1 MAYKAFSPDEQS
13 PFASSKG
20 TNVSLSEDSPCAS
33 HLHFFTGVRSF
44 GKVNVFDQN
53 NPASFDIT
61 TLKEIKYNWN
71 FDGYVLPGQTTLT
84 AQVYDGA
91 FLSSADQ
98 FFATET
104 NPNSSKS
111 HQDIFR
117 FAQSYLYRAD
127 KDLIAYGG
135 AVAATALDSSSSA
148 GYTTDVV
155 RELNTRKDLFKSGIK
170 PQTFRM
176 QVNDS
181 NTSITGAI
189 NGASANPAYTG
200 TTLFGSQTP
209 NVSGFATALDIKNP
223 FGGVV
228 STTKKSFFGVNVQ
241 RDGSNVKQTTQSNL
255 DSVRTACTIEA
266 IIRPFRGD
274 SIIYFRRLTSG
285 VGGASFANSLT
296 QNNFMKLELTN
307 SPDGT
312 QPAFRFSIRAVD
324 SAGAFTSDF
333 AQSNVQA
340 SGLFIPNDVGINLF
354 DGNFHHIVVS
364 WDIYEFDDL
373 ASTANAELGAGIVLG
388 YIDNFKLQNREQ
400 VFPRLSGADA
410 ADGPVVQAN
419 MVENRIPIKQTA
431 IYGALGNSVFNLNN
445 VYIGASNYNR
455 PNGDTKGDIG
465 DLATQYDGKLQGMYD
480 GQIQHLRVWNQRLKD
495 GYSEWNLGIGQQL
508 TLSANNEDTSTSVAL
523 SYNNFQNS
531 ALTSTSA
538 ANIAAWWYFNNING
552 VSGFDIA
559 GGLSAAHG
567 SAAQSGDATGVLSS
581 NTGAVV
587 GNAKVKIFDNKNIA
601 LGTSGNTITDLQVS
615 AIPRDYLYFDQR
627 PMNSPV
633 NNFLPQ
639 GQLLRTGV
647 DNAEHRIG
655 LVYYDLGLATMDGDD
670 PTARL
675 NWTFAAS
682 GTTGD
687 MGFAVTGLNNTS
699 FNFQRIVFDNQ
710 ENIATL
716 LLNAT
721 ASGDEMN
728 FAGNRTGYSSET
740 EEPVFDDPTTY
751 ITSVGLYN
759 HNNDLLAIAKLAK
772 PVKKDDTITLTTQV
786 KLDF

>member
-1 MAYKAFSPDEQS
+1 MAYKAFSSEDQQ
-13 PFASSKG
+13 PFATSKG
-20 TNVSLSEDSPCAS
+20 ANVSLSEDSPCAS
-33 HLHFFTGVRSF
+33 FLHFFTGVRSL
-44 GKVNVFDQN
+44 GKVNVFDPNQ
-53 NPASFDIT
+53 PPSFDIT
-61 TLKEIKYNWN
+61 TLTEVKYNWN

-98 FFATET
+98 FFSTAT
-104 NPNSSKS
+104 NANSSKS

-127 KDLIAYGG
+127 KDLVEFGG

-148 GYTTDVV
+148 GYKTDVV
-155 RELNTRKDLFKSGIK
+155 REINTRKDLFKSAIK
-170 PQTFRM
+170 PQSFRL

-181 NTSITGAI
+181 NTSITGSI
-189 NGASANPAYTG
+189 NGASANAAYSG

-209 NVSGFATALDIKNP
+209 NVSAFTTALELKNP
-223 FGGVV
+223 FGGIA
-228 STTKKSFFGVNVQ
+228 STTKKSFFGVDVQ
-241 RDGSNVKQTTQSNL
+241 RNGSNVKQTTQENL

-266 IIRPFRGD
+266 IVRPFRGD
-274 SIIYFRRLTSG
+274 SIIYFRRLNTG
-285 VGGASFANSLT
+285 AGGTNFDDSLT

-307 SPDGT
+307 SPDGS
-312 QPAFRFSIRAVD
+312 QPAFRFSIRTVSD
-324 SAGAFTSDF
+324 AGDFTSDF

-354 DGNFHHIVVS
+354 DGEFHHLVVS

-373 ASTANAELGAGIVLG
+373 TSSSNAELGAGIVLG
-388 YIDNFKLQNREQ
+388 YIDNYKLQNREQ

-419 MVENRIPIKQTA
+419 MVENRIPVKQTA
-431 IYGALGNSVFNLNN
+431 LYAALGNSVFNLNN
-445 VYIGASNYNR
+445 VYIGTSNYNR

-465 DLATQYDGKLQGMYD
+465 ALATQYDGKIQGMFD

-495 GYSEWNLGIGQQL
+495 GYSEWNLGIGRQL
-508 TLSANNEDTSTSVAL
+508 TLSAANDSTNTSVAL
-523 SYNNFQNS
+523 SYDNFQNS
-531 ALTSTSA
+531 TLTSTSA

-552 VSGFDIA
+552 LSGADIA
-559 GGLSAAHG
+559 GGLSAA
-567 SAAQSGDATGVLSS
+567 SQAGDATGVLSS
-581 NTGAVV
+581 NTGSVI
-587 GNAKVKIFDNKNIA
+587 GNGKVKLFDNKNLA
-601 LGTSGNTITDLQVS
+601 LGTSGNTLTDLQVS
-615 AIPRDYLYFDQR
+615 AIPRDYLYFDQK

-633 NNFLPQ
+633 NNYLPQ
-639 GQLLRTGV
+639 GRLLRTGI
-647 DNAEHRIG
+647 DNSEHRIG
-655 LVYYDLGLATMDGDD
+655 LVYYDLGVATMDGDD
-670 PTARL
+670 PNARL

-687 MGFAVTGLNNTS
+687 MGFAVSGLNNTS
-699 FNFQRIVFDNQ
+699 FNFQRIVFENQ

-721 ASGDEMN
+721 ASGGEMN
-728 FAGNRTGYSSET
+728 FAGNRTGYSAET
-740 EEPVFDDPTTY
+740 EEPVFDDPTSY

-759 HNNDLLAIAKLAK
+759 HNNDLLAVAKLAK
-772 PVKKDDTITLTTQV
+772 PVRKDDTIDLTTQV

>member
-1 MAYKAFSPDEQS
+1 MAYKAFSLEDQQ
-13 PFASSKG
+13 PFATSKG
-20 TNVSLSEDSPCAS
+20 ANVSLSEDSPCAS
-33 HLHFFTGVRSF
+33 FLHFFTGVRSF
-44 GKVNVFDQN
+44 GKVNIFDPNQ
-53 NPASFDIT
+53 PPSFDIT
-61 TLKEIKYNWN
+61 TLTEIKYNWN

-98 FFATET
+98 FFATDT
-104 NPNSSKS
+104 NANSSKS

-117 FAQSYLYRAD
+117 FCQSYLYRAD
-127 KDLIAYGG
+127 KDLVEFGG

-148 GYTTDVV
+148 GYKTDVV
-155 RELNTRKDLFKSGIK
+155 REINTRKDLFKSAIK
-170 PQTFRM
+170 PQSFRL

-189 NGASANPAYTG
+189 NGASANAAYSG

-209 NVSGFATALDIKNP
+209 NVSAFTTALELKNP
-223 FGGVV
+223 FGGIA
-228 STTKKSFFGVNVQ
+228 STTKKSFFGVDVQ
-241 RDGSNVKQTTQSNL
+241 RNGSNAKQTTQPNL

-274 SIIYFRRLTSG
+274 STIYFRRLNT
-285 VGGASFANSLT
+285 GANGTDFSSALT

-312 QPAFRFSIRAVD
+312 QPAFRFSIRTVSD
-324 SAGAFTSDF
+324 AGDFTSDF

-354 DGNFHHIVVS
+354 DGEFHHIVVS
-364 WDIYEFDDL
+364 WDMYEFDDL
-373 ASTANAELGAGIVLG
+373 TSSSNAELGAGIVLG
-388 YIDNFKLQNREQ
+388 YIDNYKLQNREQ

-419 MVENRIPIKQTA
+419 MIENRIPVKQTA
-431 IYGALGNSVFNLNN
+431 LYGALGDSVFNLNN
-445 VYIGASNYNR
+445 VYVGTSNYNR

-465 DLATQYDGKLQGMYD
+465 ALATQYDGKIQGMFD

-495 GYSEWNLGIGQQL
+495 GYGEWNLGVGQQL
-508 TLSANNEDTSTSVAL
+508 TLSASNQETNTSVAL
-523 SYNNFQNS
+523 SYDNFQNS

-552 VSGFDIA
+552 VSGADIA
-559 GGLSAAHG
+559 GGLSASTQPA
-567 SAAQSGDATGVLSS
+567 DATAELSS
-581 NTGAVV
+581 NTGSVV
-587 GNAKVKIFDNKNIA
+587 GNGKVKIFDNKNLA
-601 LGTSGNTITDLQVS
+601 LGTSGNTLTDLQVS
-615 AIPRDYLYFDQR
+615 AIPRDYLYFDQK

-633 NNFLPQ
+633 DNYLPQ
-639 GQLLRTGV
+639 GRLLRTGI
-647 DNAEHRIG
+647 DNSEHRIG
-655 LVYYDLGLATMDGDD
+655 LVYYDLGLATIDGDD

-687 MGFAVTGLNNTS
+687 MGFAVSGLNNTS
-699 FNFQRIVFDNQ
+699 FNFQRIVFENQ

-728 FAGNRTGYSSET
+728 FAGNRTGYSAET
-740 EEPVFDDPTTY
+740 EEPVFDDPTSY

-759 HNNDLLAIAKLAK
+759 HNNDLLAVAKVATPLKK
-772 PVKKDDTITLTTQV
+772 PNDLPLTFKVQIDV
-786 KLDF
+786 

>member
-1 MAYKAFSPDEQS
+1 MAYKAFSSEDQQ
-13 PFASSKG
+13 PFATSKG
-20 TNVSLSEDSPCAS
+20 ANVSLSEDSPCAS
-33 HLHFFTGVRSF
+33 FLHFFTGVRSL
-44 GKVNVFDQN
+44 GKVNVFDPNQ
-53 NPASFDIT
+53 PPSFDIT
-61 TLKEIKYNWN
+61 TLTEVKYNWN

-98 FFATET
+98 FFSTAT
-104 NPNSSKS
+104 NANSSKS

-127 KDLIAYGG
+127 KDLVEFGG

-148 GYTTDVV
+148 GYKTDVV
-155 RELNTRKDLFKSGIK
+155 REINTRKDLFKSAIK
-170 PQTFRM
+170 PQSFRL

-181 NTSITGAI
+181 NTSITGSI
-189 NGASANPAYTG
+189 NGASANAAYSG

-209 NVSGFATALDIKNP
+209 NVSAFTTALELKNP
-223 FGGVV
+223 FGGIA
-228 STTKKSFFGVNVQ
+228 STTKKSFFGVDVQ
-241 RDGSNVKQTTQSNL
+241 RNGSNVKQTTQENL

-266 IIRPFRGD
+266 IVRPFRGD
-274 SIIYFRRLTSG
+274 SIIYFRRLNTG
-285 VGGASFANSLT
+285 AGGTNFDDSLT

-307 SPDGT
+307 SPDGS
-312 QPAFRFSIRAVD
+312 QPAFRFSIRTVSD
-324 SAGAFTSDF
+324 AGDFTSDF

-354 DGNFHHIVVS
+354 DGEFHHLVVS

-373 ASTANAELGAGIVLG
+373 TSSSNAELGAGIVLG
-388 YIDNFKLQNREQ
+388 YIDNYKLQNREQ

-419 MVENRIPIKQTA
+419 MVENRIPVKQTA
-431 IYGALGNSVFNLNN
+431 LYAALGNSVFNLNN
-445 VYIGASNYNR
+445 VYIGTSNYNR

-465 DLATQYDGKLQGMYD
+465 ALATQYDGKIQGMFD

-495 GYSEWNLGIGQQL
+495 GYSEWNLGIGRQL
-508 TLSANNEDTSTSVAL
+508 TLSAANDSTNTSVAL
-523 SYNNFQNS
+523 SYDNFQNS
-531 ALTSTSA
+531 TLTSTSA
-538 ANIAAWWYFNNING
+538 DNIAAWWYFNNING
-552 VSGFDIA
+552 LSGADIA
-559 GGLSAAHG
+559 GGLSAA
-567 SAAQSGDATGVLSS
+567 SQAGDATGVLSS
-581 NTGAVV
+581 NTGSVI
-587 GNAKVKIFDNKNIA
+587 GNGKVKLFDNKNLA
-601 LGTSGNTITDLQVS
+601 LGTSGNTLTDLQVS
-615 AIPRDYLYFDQR
+615 AIPRDYLYFDQK

-633 NNFLPQ
+633 NNYLPQ
-639 GQLLRTGV
+639 GRLLRTGI
-647 DNAEHRIG
+647 DNSEHRIG

-670 PTARL
+670 PNARL

-687 MGFAVTGLNNTS
+687 MGFAVSGLNNTS
-699 FNFQRIVFDNQ
+699 FNFQRIVFENQ

-721 ASGDEMN
+721 ASGGEMN
-728 FAGNRTGYSSET
+728 FAGNRTGYSAET
-740 EEPVFDDPTTY
+740 EEPVFDDPTSY

-759 HNNDLLAIAKLAK
+759 HNNDLLAVAKLAK
-772 PVKKDDTITLTTQV
+772 PVRKDDTIDLTTQV

>member
-1 MAYKAFSPDEQS
+1 MAYKAFSPDEQE
-13 PFASSKG
+13 PFASSKR
-20 TNVSLSEDSPCAS
+20 TNISLSEDSPCAS

-44 GKVNVFDQN
+44 GKVNVFDQG

-61 TLKEIKYNWN
+61 TLTEIKYNWN

-84 AQVYDGA
+84 APIYDGA

-98 FFATET
+98 FFATAT
-104 NPNSSKS
+104 NPSSSKS

-155 RELNTRKDLFKSGIK
+155 REINTRKDLFKSGIK

-189 NGASANPAYTG
+189 NGASANSAYTG

-209 NVSGFATALDIKNP
+209 NVSGFTTALDIKNP

-228 STTKKSFFGVNVQ
+228 STTKKSFFGVDVQ
-241 RDGSNVKQTTQSNL
+241 RDGSNVKQTTQENL

-266 IIRPFRGD
+266 IVRPFRGD

-285 VGGASFANSLT
+285 VGGAEFGDSLT

-312 QPAFRFSIRAVD
+312 QPAFRFSIRTVAA
-324 SAGAFTSDF
+324 AGDFTSDF

-373 ASTANAELGAGIVLG
+373 ASSANAELGAGIVLG

-419 MVENRIPIKQTA
+419 MVENRIPVKQTA
-431 IYGALGNSVFNLNN
+431 IYSALGNSVFNLNN

-465 DLATQYDGKLQGMYD
+465 VLATQYDGKLQGMYD

-508 TLSANNEDTSTSVAL
+508 TLSASNADTSTSVAF

-531 ALTSTSA
+531 TLTSTSA

-552 VSGFDIA
+552 VSGADIA
-559 GGLSAAHG
+559 GGLSAA
-567 SAAQSGDATGVLSS
+567 SQPGDSTGVLSS
-581 NTGAVV
+581 NNGSVI
-587 GNAKVKIFDNKNIA
+587 GNGKVKLFDNKNIA
-601 LGTSGNTITDLQVS
+601 LGTSGNTISDLQVS
-615 AIPRDYLYFDQR
+615 AIPRDYLYFDQK

-639 GQLLRTGV
+639 GQLLRIGV

-687 MGFAVTGLNNTS
+687 MGFAVSGLNNTS

-721 ASGDEMN
+721 ASGNEMN
-728 FAGNRTGYSSET
+728 FAGNSTGYSTET
-740 EEPVFDDPTTY
+740 EQPVFDDPTTY

-772 PVKKDDTITLTTQV
+772 PVRKDDTITLTTQV

>member
-1 MAYKAFSPDEQS
+1 MAYKAFSSEDQQ
-13 PFASSKG
+13 PFATSKG

-33 HLHFFTGVRSF
+33 FLHFFTGIRSF
-44 GKVNVFDQN
+44 GKVNVFDPTQ
-53 NPASFDIT
+53 PPSFDIT

-91 FLSSADQ
+91 FISSADQ
-98 FFATET
+98 FFATDT

-117 FAQSYLYRAD
+117 FCQSYLYRAD
-127 KDLIAYGG
+127 KDLVKFGG
-135 AVAATALDSSSSA
+135 AIASTALDSSSSA
-148 GYTTDVV
+148 GYKTDVV
-155 RELNTRKDLFKSGIK
+155 REINTRKDLFKSTIK
-170 PQTFRM
+170 PQSFRI
-176 QVNDS
+176 QINDS

-189 NGASANPAYTG
+189 NGASANAAYSG
-200 TTLFGSQTP
+200 TTLFGTQTP
-209 NVSGFATALDIKNP
+209 NVSAFTTALELKNP
-223 FGGVV
+223 FGGIA
-228 STTKKSFFGVNVQ
+228 STTKKSFFGVDVQ
-241 RDGSNVKQTTQSNL
+241 RDGSNAKQTTQPNL

-274 SIIYFRRLTSG
+274 STVYFRRLNT
-285 VGGASFANSLT
+285 GANGTDFSDSLT

-307 SPDGT
+307 SPDGM
-312 QPAFRFSIRAVD
+312 QPAFRFSIRTASND
-324 SAGAFTSDF
+324 GDFTSDF
-333 AQSNVQA
+333 AQANVQA

-354 DGNFHHIVVS
+354 DGEFHHIVVS
-364 WDIYEFDDL
+364 WDIYEFVNL
-373 ASTANAELGAGIVLG
+373 ASSSNAELGAGIVLG
-388 YIDNFKLQNREQ
+388 YIDNYKLQNREQ

-419 MVENRIPIKQTA
+419 MVENRIPVKQTA
-431 IYGALGNSVFNLNN
+431 LYGALASGVYNLNN
-445 VYIGASNYNR
+445 IYIGTSNYNR

-465 DLATQYDGKLQGMYD
+465 SLVTQYDGKLQGMFD

-495 GYSEWNLGIGQQL
+495 GYSEWNLGIGQPL
-508 TLSANNEDTSTSVAL
+508 TLSADNEATDTSVAL

-531 ALTSTSA
+531 ALTSVSA
-538 ANIAAWWYFNNING
+538 AQIAAWWYFNNING
-552 VSGFDIA
+552 VSGADIA

-567 SAAQSGDATGVLSS
+567 SVAQAGDATGVLSS

-587 GNAKVKIFDNKNIA
+587 GNGKVKLFDNKNLT

-627 PMNSPV
+627 PMNAPV
-633 NNFLPQ
+633 NNYLPQ
-639 GQLLRTGV
+639 GRLLRTGI
-647 DNAEHRIG
+647 DNSEHRIG
-655 LVYYDLGLATMDGDD
+655 LVYYDLGLATIDGDD
-670 PTARL
+670 PNARL

-687 MGFAVTGLNNTS
+687 MGFAVSGLNNTS
-699 FNFQRIVFDNQ
+699 FNFQRIVFENQ
-710 ENIATL
+710 ENISTL

-721 ASGDEMN
+721 ADGDEMN
-728 FAGNRTGYSSET
+728 FAGNRTGYSAET
-740 EEPVFDDPTTY
+740 EEPVFDDPTSY

-759 HNNDLLAIAKLAK
+759 HNNDLLAVAKLAK
-772 PVKKDDTITLTTQV
+772 PVKKDDTINMTTQV

>member
-1 MAYKAFSPDEQS
+1 MAYKAFSPDEQE

-20 TNVSLSEDSPCAS
+20 TNISLSEDSPCAS

-44 GKVNVFDQN
+44 GKVNVFDQG

-61 TLKEIKYNWN
+61 TLTEIKYNWN

-84 AQVYDGA
+84 AAVYDGA

-98 FFATET
+98 LFSTAT
-104 NPNSSKS
+104 NPSSSKS

-155 RELNTRKDLFKSGIK
+155 REINTRKDLFQSGIK

-189 NGASANPAYTG
+189 NGASANSAYTG

-209 NVSGFATALDIKNP
+209 NVSGFTTALDIKNP

-228 STTKKSFFGVNVQ
+228 STTKKSFFGVDVQ
-241 RDGSNVKQTTQSNL
+241 RDGSNVKQTTQENL

-266 IIRPFRGD
+266 IVRPFRGD

-285 VGGASFANSLT
+285 VGGAEFGDSLT

-312 QPAFRFSIRAVD
+312 QPAFRFSIRTVAA
-324 SAGAFTSDF
+324 AGDFTSDF

-373 ASTANAELGAGIVLG
+373 ASSANAELGAGIVLG

-419 MVENRIPIKQTA
+419 MVENRIPVKQTA
-431 IYGALGNSVFNLNN
+431 IYSALGNSVFNLNN

-465 DLATQYDGKLQGMYD
+465 VLATQYDGKLQGMYD

-508 TLSANNEDTSTSVAL
+508 TLSASNADTSTSVAF

-531 ALTSTSA
+531 TLTSTSA

-552 VSGFDIA
+552 VSGADIA
-559 GGLSAAHG
+559 GGLSAA
-567 SAAQSGDATGVLSS
+567 SQPGDSTGVLSS
-581 NTGAVV
+581 NNGSVI
-587 GNAKVKIFDNKNIA
+587 GNGKVKLFDNKNIA
-601 LGTSGNTITDLQVS
+601 LGTSGNTISDLQVS
-615 AIPRDYLYFDQR
+615 AIPRDYLYFDQK

-639 GQLLRTGV
+639 GQLLRIGV

-687 MGFAVTGLNNTS
+687 MGFAVSGLNNTS

-721 ASGDEMN
+721 ASGNEMN
-728 FAGNRTGYSSET
+728 FAGNRTGYSTET
-740 EEPVFDDPTTY
+740 EQPVFDDPTTY

-772 PVKKDDTITLTTQV
+772 PVRKDDTITLTTQV

>member
-1 MAYKAFSPDEQS
+1 MAYKAFSPDEQE
-13 PFASSKG
+13 PFASSKR
-20 TNVSLSEDSPCAS
+20 TNISLSEDSPCAS

-44 GKVNVFDQN
+44 GKVNVFDQG

-61 TLKEIKYNWN
+61 TLTEIKYNWN

-84 AQVYDGA
+84 AAVYDGA

-98 FFATET
+98 FFATAT
-104 NPNSSKS
+104 NPSSSKS

-155 RELNTRKDLFKSGIK
+155 REINTRKDLFQSGIK

-189 NGASANPAYTG
+189 NGASANSAYTG

-209 NVSGFATALDIKNP
+209 NVSGFTTALDIKNP

-228 STTKKSFFGVNVQ
+228 STTKKSFFGVDVQ
-241 RDGSNVKQTTQSNL
+241 RDGSNVKQTTQENL

-266 IIRPFRGD
+266 IVRPFRGD

-285 VGGASFANSLT
+285 VGGAEFGDSLT

-312 QPAFRFSIRAVD
+312 QPAFRFSIRTVAA
-324 SAGAFTSDF
+324 AGDFTSDF

-373 ASTANAELGAGIVLG
+373 ASSANAELGAGIVLG

-419 MVENRIPIKQTA
+419 MVENRIPVKQTA
-431 IYGALGNSVFNLNN
+431 IYSALGNSVFNLNN

-465 DLATQYDGKLQGMYD
+465 VLATQYDGKLQGMYD

-508 TLSANNEDTSTSVAL
+508 TLSASNADTSTSVAF

-531 ALTSTSA
+531 TLTSTSA

-552 VSGFDIA
+552 VSGADIA
-559 GGLSAAHG
+559 GGLSAA
-567 SAAQSGDATGVLSS
+567 SQPGDSTGVLSS
-581 NTGAVV
+581 NNGSVI
-587 GNAKVKIFDNKNIA
+587 GNGKVKLFDNKNIA
-601 LGTSGNTITDLQVS
+601 LGTSGNTISDLQVS
-615 AIPRDYLYFDQR
+615 AIPRDYLYFDQK

-639 GQLLRTGV
+639 GQLLRIGV

-687 MGFAVTGLNNTS
+687 MGFAVSGLNNTS

-721 ASGDEMN
+721 ASGNEMN
-728 FAGNRTGYSSET
+728 FAGNSTGYSTET
-740 EEPVFDDPTTY
+740 EQPVFDDPTTY

-772 PVKKDDTITLTTQV
+772 PVRKDDTITLTTQV

>member
-1 MAYKAFSPDEQS
+1 MAYKAFSPDEQE
-13 PFASSKG
+13 PFASSKR
-20 TNVSLSEDSPCAS
+20 TNISLSEDSPCAS

-44 GKVNVFDQN
+44 GKVNVFDQG

-61 TLKEIKYNWN
+61 TLTEIKYNWN

-84 AQVYDGA
+84 AAIYDGA

-98 FFATET
+98 FFATAT
-104 NPNSSKS
+104 NPSSSKS

-155 RELNTRKDLFKSGIK
+155 REINTRKDLFQSGIK

-189 NGASANPAYTG
+189 NGASANSAYTG

-209 NVSGFATALDIKNP
+209 NVSGFTTALDIKNP

-228 STTKKSFFGVNVQ
+228 STTKKSFFGVDVQ
-241 RDGSNVKQTTQSNL
+241 RDGSNVKQTTQENL

-266 IIRPFRGD
+266 IVRPFRGD

-285 VGGASFANSLT
+285 VGGAEFGDSLT

-312 QPAFRFSIRAVD
+312 QPAFRFSIRTVAA
-324 SAGAFTSDF
+324 AGDFTSDF

-373 ASTANAELGAGIVLG
+373 ASSANAELGAGIVLG

-419 MVENRIPIKQTA
+419 MVENRIPVKQTA
-431 IYGALGNSVFNLNN
+431 IYSALGNSVFNLNN

-465 DLATQYDGKLQGMYD
+465 VLATQYDGKLQGMYD

-508 TLSANNEDTSTSVAL
+508 TLSASNADTSTSVAF

-531 ALTSTSA
+531 TLTSTSA

-552 VSGFDIA
+552 VSGADIA
-559 GGLSAAHG
+559 GGLSAA
-567 SAAQSGDATGVLSS
+567 SQPGDSTGVLSS
-581 NTGAVV
+581 NNGSVI
-587 GNAKVKIFDNKNIA
+587 GNGKVKLFDNKNIA
-601 LGTSGNTITDLQVS
+601 LGTSGNTISDLQVS
-615 AIPRDYLYFDQR
+615 AIPRDYLYFDQK

-639 GQLLRTGV
+639 GQLLRIGV

-687 MGFAVTGLNNTS
+687 MGFAVSGLNNTS

-721 ASGDEMN
+721 ASGNEMN
-728 FAGNRTGYSSET
+728 FAGNSTGYSTET
-740 EEPVFDDPTTY
+740 EQPVFDDPTTY

-772 PVKKDDTITLTTQV
+772 PVRKDDTITLTTQV

>member
-1 MAYKAFSPDEQS
+1 MAYKAFSPDEQE
-13 PFASSKG
+13 PFASSKR
-20 TNVSLSEDSPCAS
+20 TNISLSEDSPCAS

-44 GKVNVFDQN
+44 GKVNVFDQG

-61 TLKEIKYNWN
+61 TLTEIKYNWN

-84 AQVYDGA
+84 AAIYDGA

-98 FFATET
+98 FFATAT
-104 NPNSSKS
+104 NPSSSKS

-155 RELNTRKDLFKSGIK
+155 REINTRKDLFKSGIK

-189 NGASANPAYTG
+189 NGASANSAYTG

-209 NVSGFATALDIKNP
+209 NVSGFTTALDIKNP

-228 STTKKSFFGVNVQ
+228 STTKKSFFGVDVQ
-241 RDGSNVKQTTQSNL
+241 RDGSNVKQTTQENL

-266 IIRPFRGD
+266 IVRPFRGD

-285 VGGASFANSLT
+285 VGGAEFGDSLT

-312 QPAFRFSIRAVD
+312 QPAFRFSIRTVAA
-324 SAGAFTSDF
+324 AGDFTSDF

-373 ASTANAELGAGIVLG
+373 ASSANAELGAGIVLG

-419 MVENRIPIKQTA
+419 MVENRIPVKQTA

-465 DLATQYDGKLQGMYD
+465 VLATQYDGKLQGMYD

-508 TLSANNEDTSTSVAL
+508 TLSASNADTSTSVAF

-531 ALTSTSA
+531 TLTSTSA

-552 VSGFDIA
+552 VSGADIA
-559 GGLSAAHG
+559 GGLSAA
-567 SAAQSGDATGVLSS
+567 SQPGDSTGVLSS
-581 NTGAVV
+581 NNGSVI
-587 GNAKVKIFDNKNIA
+587 GNGKVKLFDNKNIA
-601 LGTSGNTITDLQVS
+601 LGTSGNTISDLQVS
-615 AIPRDYLYFDQR
+615 AIPRDYLYFDQK

-639 GQLLRTGV
+639 GQLLRIGV

-687 MGFAVTGLNNTS
+687 MGFAVSGLNNTS

-721 ASGDEMN
+721 ASGNEMN
-728 FAGNRTGYSSET
+728 FAGNRTGYSTET
-740 EEPVFDDPTTY
+740 EQPVFDDPTTY

-772 PVKKDDTITLTTQV
+772 PVRKDDTITLTTQV

>member
-1 MAYKAFSPDEQS
+1 MAYKAFSPDEQE
-13 PFASSKG
+13 PFASSKR
-20 TNVSLSEDSPCAS
+20 TNISLSEDSPCAS

-44 GKVNVFDQN
+44 GKVNVFDQG

-61 TLKEIKYNWN
+61 TLTEIKYNWN

-84 AQVYDGA
+84 AAIYDGA

-98 FFATET
+98 FFATAT
-104 NPNSSKS
+104 NPSSSKS

-155 RELNTRKDLFKSGIK
+155 REINTRKDLFQSGIK

-189 NGASANPAYTG
+189 NGASANSAYTG

-209 NVSGFATALDIKNP
+209 NVSGFTTALDIKNP

-228 STTKKSFFGVNVQ
+228 STTKKSFFGVDVQ
-241 RDGSNVKQTTQSNL
+241 RDGSNVKQTTQENL

-266 IIRPFRGD
+266 IVRPFRGD

-285 VGGASFANSLT
+285 VGGAEFGDSLT

-312 QPAFRFSIRAVD
+312 QPAFRFSIRTVAA
-324 SAGAFTSDF
+324 AGDFTSDF

-373 ASTANAELGAGIVLG
+373 ASSANAELGAGIVLG

-419 MVENRIPIKQTA
+419 MVENRIPVKQTA

-465 DLATQYDGKLQGMYD
+465 VLATQYDGKLQGMYD

-508 TLSANNEDTSTSVAL
+508 TLSASNADTSTSVAF

-531 ALTSTSA
+531 TLTSTSA

-552 VSGFDIA
+552 VSGADIA
-559 GGLSAAHG
+559 GGLSAA
-567 SAAQSGDATGVLSS
+567 SQPGDSTGVLSS
-581 NTGAVV
+581 NNGSVI
-587 GNAKVKIFDNKNIA
+587 GNGKVKLFDNKNIA
-601 LGTSGNTITDLQVS
+601 LGTSGNTISDLQVS
-615 AIPRDYLYFDQR
+615 AIPRDYLYFDQK

-639 GQLLRTGV
+639 GQLLRIGV

-687 MGFAVTGLNNTS
+687 MGFAVSGLNNTS

-721 ASGDEMN
+721 ASGNEMN
-728 FAGNRTGYSSET
+728 FAGNRTGYSTET
-740 EEPVFDDPTTY
+740 EQPVFDDPTTY

-772 PVKKDDTITLTTQV
+772 PVRKDDTITLTTQV